1 MCLKAGVGEVGGKG
15 SQMTEGLGL
24 LAKGCELY
32 RKQGAIDKEMRLDF
46 RKVARGNR
54 GGPGT
59 MRTEA
64 HGEAPVDVCV
74 DGGLTLESTCCSRTR
89 AWLSCRKEP
98 PLKPV
103 RPGSITRNAFSNHTR
118 SPCYHTVTLHFH
130 ECLGDSSST
139 FLRVLSWAIW
149 NQRFSHKSEKDK
161 KQNNRREG
169 KEWDEAKVSWM
180 SKLWKQ
186 ERGDR
191 ATGARAGAGGG
202 EEHTLAMEVA
212 AGLGGL
218 GFRAPVKSMKYIHA
232 VSKIVALFIEYKFR
246 GSRLM
251 RKRRG

>member
-1 MCLKAGVGEVGGKG
+1 MFTR
-15 SQMTEGLGL
+15 S
-24 LAKGCELY
+24 
-32 RKQGAIDKEMRLDF
+32 
-46 RKVARGNR
+46 
-54 GGPGT
+54 
-59 MRTEA
+59 
-64 HGEAPVDVCV
+64 
-74 DGGLTLESTCCSRTR
+74 R

-103 RPGSITRNAFSNHTR
+103 LPRSITRNAFSSPTR
-118 SPCYHTVTLHFH
+118 SPCYHTVYPPLHD
-130 ECLGDSSST
+130 CLGDSSPT
-139 FLRVLSWAIW
+139 FLGVLSWAIW

-169 KEWDEAKVSWM
+169 KEWDEAKVSWK

-191 ATGARAGAGGG
+191 VTGARAGAGGG

-218 GFRAPVKSMKYIHA
+218 DFRAPVKPMKYIHA